1 MMKSMTGFGKS
12 ELELPNK
19 KVTIEVKSLNSKQ
32 IDLSTRMPAIYRG
45 KELEIRA
52 LLSNK
57 LERGKVDFSIFVES
71 TGEELNHTFN
81 KELAANYYREIKR
94 IAEEIDQDNF
104 NNYLPLVLKM
114 PDVMKVERE
123 DFNEDEWEIIEKSML
138 EAIDQLNE
146 FRLQE
151 GQSLSEEFKNRI
163 QIILDLL
170 AQVPPYEEAR
180 IKVVKE
186 RIHKNLSEF
195 IEDHKV
201 DQNRFEQE
209 MIYYI
214 EKFDITEEK
223 VRLHKHCTYFLE
235 SMNNEG
241 PIGKKLGFICQ
252 EIGREI
258 NTLGSKA
265 NDVDLQ
271 KIVIQMKDELEKVKE
286 QLLNIL

>member
-12 ELELPNK
+12 ELELPTK

-32 IDLSTRMPAIYRG
+32 IDLNTRMPGIYRV

-52 LLSNK
+52 LLSSK

-71 TGEELNHTFN
+71 TGETLNHTFN
-81 KELAANYYREIKR
+81 SELAANYYREIKR
-94 IAEEIDQDNF
+94 IAKEIEQEDF

-123 DFNEDEWEIIEKSML
+123 DFNEEEWVLIEKSMH
-138 EAIDQLNE
+138 EAINALNE

-151 GQSLSEEFKNRI
+151 GQSLSSEFKTRI
-163 QIILDLL
+163 EIILDFLV
-170 AQVPPYEEAR
+170 QVTPYEEAR

-186 RIHKNLSEF
+186 RIHKNLTEF
-195 IEDHKV
+195 SKDHKV

-223 VRLHKHCTYFLE
+223 VRLLKHCTYFLE
-235 SMNNEG
+235 SMDVDG
-241 PIGKKLGFICQ
+241 SMGKKLGFICQ

-271 KIVIQMKDELEKVKE
+271 KIVIQMKDELEKIKE

>member
-1 MMKSMTGFGKS
+1 MKSMTGFGKS

-32 IDLSTRMPAIYRG
+32 IDLNTRMPGIYRG

-52 LLSNK
+52 LLSSK
-57 LERGKVDFSIFVES
+57 LERGKVDFSIYVES
-71 TGEELNHTFN
+71 TGESLSHSFN
-81 KELAANYYREIKR
+81 KELAANYYREIKK
-94 IAEEIDQDNF
+94 IAEEIEQENF

-123 DFNEDEWEIIEKSML
+123 DFDENEWIIIEKSL
-138 EAIDQLNE
+138 HEAIEELNN

-151 GQSLSEEFKNRI
+151 GEALSKDIKNRI
-163 QIILDLL
+163 NIILDLL
-170 AQVPPYEEAR
+170 VQVTPHEKAR

-186 RIHKNLSEF
+186 RIHKKLIEF
-195 IEDHKV
+195 SEDHKV

-235 SMNNEG
+235 SMLNEG
-241 PIGKKLGFICQ
+241 AIGKKLGFICQ

-271 KIVIQMKDELEKVKE
+271 KIVIQMKDELEKIKE

>member
-1 MMKSMTGFGKS
+1 MKSMTGFGKS

-19 KVTIEVKSLNSKQ
+19 KVIIEIKSLNSKQ
-32 IDLSTRMPAIYRG
+32 IDLNTRMPGIYRS

-52 LLSNK
+52 LLSNR

-71 TGEELNHTFN
+71 TGEALNHTFN
-81 KELAANYYREIKR
+81 KELAVNYYQEIKR
-94 IAEEIDQDNF
+94 IAEEIEQEKF

-123 DFNEDEWEIIEKSML
+123 DFNEEEWVIIEKSML

-170 AQVPPYEEAR
+170 ARVPEYEEAR
-180 IKVVKE
+180 IKVVRE

-195 IEDHKV
+195 SEDHKV

-214 EKFDITEEK
+214 ERFDITEEK
-223 VRLHKHCTYFLE
+223 VRLKKHCTYFLE
-235 SMNNEG
+235 SMENKG

-252 EIGREI
+252 EIGREV

-271 KIVIQMKDELEKVKE
+271 KIVIQMKDELEKIKE

>member
-1 MMKSMTGFGKS
+1 MKSMTGFGKS

-32 IDLSTRMPAIYRG
+32 IDLNTRMPAVYRG

-52 LLSNK
+52 LLSSR

-71 TGEELNHTFN
+71 TGETLNHTFD

-94 IAEEIDQDNF
+94 IAEEIEQEKF

-114 PDVMKVERE
+114 PDVMKVVRE
-123 DFNEDEWEIIEKSML
+123 DFNEEEWKVIEKSVL
-138 EAIDQLNE
+138 EAIEELNE
-146 FRLQE
+146 YRLQE
-151 GQSLSEEFKNRI
+151 GRALSEEFTNRI
-163 QIILDLL
+163 QIIMDLL
-170 AQVPPYEEAR
+170 VQVPPYEEAR

-195 IEDHKV
+195 SNDHKV

-271 KIVIQMKDELEKVKE
+271 KIVIQMKDELEKIKE